1 MKDSHGTAGEA
12 FERAAA
18 GQAASQSRH
27 ARLLARRQSMA
38 QMVVAEGTMRIE
50 AITERFGIS
59 LMTAHRDLD
68 ELVSRGLLRKT
79 RGVVSAAPNSL
90 IESSDAYR
98 AQRQAAEKR
107 AIARAAA
114 AFVEPGQAVFFDDS
128 TTVSQLVPHLGARLP
143 LTAIT
148 NSLTLINELKG
159 MADLTLL
166 GLGGQFY
173 NWCNAFMGPVTTG
186 EIRQLRAD
194 RVFMSMSAI
203 TDDMV
208 FHQSPA
214 VVETKRAMFDS
225 AAMRILLADHTKFE
239 RRALHAMGSL
249 DEFDVVIVD
258 DGTPPRHI
266 ERMRSRGVK
275 VVVALAP
282 QLERR
287 PPPASVPRV
296 RTP

>member
-1 MKDSHGTAGEA
+1 M
-12 FERAAA
+12 
-18 GQAASQSRH
+18 
-27 ARLLARRQSMA
+27 
-38 QMVVAEGTMRIE
+38 
-50 AITERFGIS
+50 
-59 LMTAHRDLD
+59 
-68 ELVSRGLLRKT
+68 
-79 RGVVSAAPNSL
+79 
-90 IESSDAYR
+90 
-98 AQRQAAEKR
+98 
-107 AIARAAA
+107 
-114 AFVEPGQAVFFDDS
+114 
-128 TTVSQLVPHLGARLP
+128 PHLGARLP

-239 RRALHAMGSL
+239 RRALHALASL

-275 VVVALAP
+275 VVVAVAP

-287 PPPASVPRV
+287 PPPAASVPRV